1 VTTPPTSS
9 APPEAGSTPLATVN
23 RRTVSPET
31 TRQQARARPVSAA
44 LVGAVVFLTAIAP
57 LATDMYVPA
66 FPDVARDLDASATQ
80 VQLTLT
86 TFFVG
91 MAAGQLI
98 GGPVSDQRGRRRPLL
113 AATVLMLAASVACAL
128 APSITL
134 MAVARLVQG
143 FAGGW
148 AMVVG
153 RAVIVDLASG
163 SQLVR
168 ALNLIQGVGGIA
180 PIVAPVLGG
189 LILRVADWR
198 APFWVIALTTIA
210 MIATTHL
217 VVPESLPPQRRHAG
231 GLRTFAHDAAAVL
244 GNRHYVGYVVVSA
257 SAMIALFAYV
267 ATSAFIL
274 QSMNGLSPLA
284 YSIDF
289 GANAAGMT
297 LAALVSA
304 RLAGRVPTRR
314 VILAGQALALGAGLA
329 MLAGALWMGTPLP
342 LALACFFILMVAL
355 GLIWGN
361 AGALASDAVPEHPG
375 TGSAVLGMLQWA
387 TAGIAAP
394 LAGLGGSRTAIPMAA
409 MMTIGATISFA
420 GLIAGARPKP
430 TARLGSRA
438 RTPADQR
445 LRG

>member
-1 VTTPPTSS
+1 
-9 APPEAGSTPLATVN
+9 
-23 RRTVSPET
+23 
-31 TRQQARARPVSAA
+31 VSAS

-57 LATDMYVPA
+57 LSTDMYVPA

-113 AATVLMLAASVACAL
+113 VSTVVMLAASVACAL
-128 APSITL
+128 APSIAM
-134 MAVARLVQG
+134 MALARFVQG

-148 AMVVG
+148 AMVIG

-168 ALNLIQGVGGIA
+168 ALNLVQGVGGIA
-180 PIVAPVLGG
+180 PILAPVLGG
-189 LILRVADWR
+189 AILRLSTWR
-198 APFWVIALTTIA
+198 ASFWVIAITTIA
-210 MIATTHL
+210 MIVITYS

-231 GLRTFAHDAAAVL
+231 GLSAFARDAAAVL
-244 GNRHYVGYVVVSA
+244 GNRDYLGYVLVSA
-257 SAMIALFAYV
+257 AAMVALFAYV

-274 QSMNGLSPLA
+274 RSMNGLSPMA
-284 YSIDF
+284 YAIAF
-289 GANAAGMT
+289 GGNAAGMT
-297 LAALVSA
+297 VTALASA
-304 RLAGRVPTRR
+304 RLAGRARTRH
-314 VILAGQALALGAGLA
+314 VILTGQILALVAGLT

-342 LALACFFILMVAL
+342 LAMACFFTLMVSL

-361 AGALASDAVPEHPG
+361 AGALASSAVPEHPG

-394 LAGLGGSRTAIPMAA
+394 VAGLGGTDTAVPMAS
-409 MMTIGATISFA
+409 MMA
-420 GLIAGARPKP
+420 AGALISIMGLLVIARPSFTSAAP
-430 TARLGSRA
+430 AAPREHAPSPAAAASSLGPGSEVGLGLEEVRVA
-438 RTPADQR
+438 SAFDLDRR
-445 LRG
+445 